1 MAEQNGAYWVEKLQL
16 EVHPEGGYF
25 RETFRSESLTQLLDG
40 GTRNLKTSIYFL
52 LNKEQKSHFHWLDS
66 DELWHFHA
74 GGSLLVYIIE
84 DGKLR
89 TERLGLDLEEGDLP
103 QILLPKRSIFAAELV
118 DKSSYCLMGCT
129 VSPGFDF
136 EDFHLSTQKELLD
149 LYPEHVDM
157 IERFTLS

>member
-1 MAEQNGAYWVEKLQL
+1 MISGTFWIEKLQL
-16 EVHPEGGYF
+16 EAHPEGGYF
-25 RETFRSESLTQLLDG
+25 REKFRSESLIQQPDG
-40 GTRNLKTSIYFL
+40 SSRNLKTSIYFL
-52 LNKEQKSHFHWLDS
+52 LDKEQKSHFHWLDS

-74 GGSLLVYIIE
+74 GSSLLVYIIE
-84 DGKLR
+84 AGKLR
-89 TERLGLDLEEGDLP
+89 TERLGLDLAKGDSP

-136 EDFHLSTQKELLD
+136 EDFHLSESAELTKQ
-149 LYPEHVDM
+149 YPQHAEL